1 MTEHATKLANDHWQY
16 IESLIRTYADD
27 DDEIAIAKFHYI
39 SAFIH
44 GYKHG
49 QEDTALIIGGERQE
63 GDMSFPNSILYCDG
77 TVEIRGSGCYEE
89 ESS

>member
-16 IESLIRTYADD
+16 IESLLKVYGSVEYELAT
-27 DDEIAIAKFHYI
+27 AKFHYI

-49 QEDTALIIGGERQE
+49 QSDSCITRYVSTDVKPL
-63 GDMSFPNSILYCDG
+63 G
-77 TVEIRGSGCYEE
+77 TVNFNEDSP
-89 ESS
+89 